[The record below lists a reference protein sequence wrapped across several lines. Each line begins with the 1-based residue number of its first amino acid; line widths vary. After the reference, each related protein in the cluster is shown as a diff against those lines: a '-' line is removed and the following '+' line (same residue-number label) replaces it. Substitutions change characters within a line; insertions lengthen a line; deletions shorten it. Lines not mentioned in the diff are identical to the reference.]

1 MIILLLY
8 MFYLIKFCYN
18 FYMLSSHRTYSHN
31 ELKKLL
37 KDYKL
42 NNNVTKASAKSSMI
56 INY

>member
-1 MIILLLY
+1 
-8 MFYLIKFCYN
+8 
-18 FYMLSSHRTYSHN
+18 MLSSHRTCSHN
-31 ELKKLL
+31 ELKKFL